1 MALWIMSAF
10 QISSL
15 WEIKVIASLMLD
27 AVHILLSQIQKG
39 ILDIKI
45 QVKYVHLRIQKLEWN
60 NLWL

>member
-1 MALWIMSAF
+1 MSAF